1 MLSIKAKKPFEFLV
15 TEKPLN
21 FRILHQTLHDLG
33 KRLCLLIGVTTEFH
47 LSSNELPL
55 MTPFSYVEPV
65 SSL

>member
-1 MLSIKAKKPFEFLV
+1 MLAIKAKKPVGLSV
-15 TEKPLN
+15 TEKSLN

-33 KRLCLLIGVTTEFH
+33 KRLCSLHGVTTEFH

-55 MTPFSYVEPV
+55 MTPFSYVELV